1 MAQDRDTQDSKAHR
15 PPLSAHPAFPLI
27 VGLWF
32 AALLGLGTIVLP
44 AVVLEKVAGLTG
56 LVEPPLT
63 AAARAVIAL
72 LATIVGL
79 VGGLVLA
86 RRVAQAQQG
95 GQPPRRPAP
104 VAAGRQVRPLSVHD
118 DLGEEAIAPT
128 GDEQRTIPGRRRRAL
143 AVIEDERPSDF
154 LMAAPLPGGDQAET
168 PELPFEDAMSERASD
183 FEAPTPAEPANE
195 ELDLS
200 NLVAESPIYDP
211 PAQQPPVQQP
221 PADAQVFEPEPYVPA
236 LDTRKP
242 RDLAAP
248 PAPEPA
254 HEADELVVEPI
265 DAPLED
271 LGIVQLA
278 ERLGRSMQ
286 KRLAAPPPPVAERAA
301 DGAPETGA
309 LEFSAPSLEQPE
321 PVKPAL
327 AVPPPVVPD
336 ALRAF
341 MDDTPEEAAIE
352 PGADDEA
359 IAVPPPVVP
368 AALQPFALEG
378 FDADDDD
385 LDPGPFTLPLDTM
398 APRPFDA
405 PVVAAVEEIAEFEPV
420 EADFSDE
427 DEPEDA
433 LADESYSSLLSM
445 KNPFRT
451 EPEEFVRIDQPEAE
465 DYAAEPAVVFPG
477 QEPAA
482 QQALP
487 AEVEAEAEQTP
498 AAVRP
503 FDAPH
508 QPAPSTAPVHP
519 RKVPDPIETERALRS
534 ALANLQRMS
543 GAA

>member
-1 MAQDRDTQDSKAHR
+1 VAQDGETLEGKAQR

-63 AAARAVIAL
+63 AAARAVMAL
-72 LATIVGL
+72 LATVAGL
-79 VGGLVLA
+79 AGGLVLA
-86 RRVAQAQQG
+86 RRVAQAQQA
-95 GQPPRRPAP
+95 GQPPRRRRP

-118 DLGEEAIAPT
+118 DLGEEAIAPAN
-128 GDEQRTIPGRRRRAL
+128 EEKKAFPGRRRAL

-154 LMAAPLPGGDQAET
+154 LMAAPLPGGEHAET
-168 PELPFEDAMSERASD
+168 PELPTDEDAMSERPSD
-183 FEAPTPAEPANE
+183 FEAPMPAEPASE

-211 PAQQPPVQQP
+211 PAEEAPVEQPS
-221 PADAQVFEPEPYVPA
+221 AEAQVFEPEPYVPA

-248 PAPEPA
+248 PVSEPS
-254 HEADELVVEPI
+254 HHADELVVEPI

-286 KRLAAPPPPVAERAA
+286 KRLSVPQPQAEPAQALEA
-301 DGAPETGA
+301 DP

-321 PVKPAL
+321 PEEPAL

-341 MDDTPEEAAIE
+341 MGDTPEEVAPQPAAE
-352 PGADDEA
+352 QEA

-368 AALQPFALEG
+368 AALQPFTLDSFE
-378 FDADDDD
+378 ADDDE

-398 APRPFDA
+398 RPRPFDSPAA
-405 PVVAAVEEIAEFEPV
+405 PAAADDPVDAEL
-420 EADFSDE
+420 SDE
-427 DEPEDA
+427 EEDADEA

-445 KNPFRT
+445 KNPFRG
-451 EPEEFVRIDQPEAE
+451 EEEFVRVEEPEAA
-465 DYAAEPAVVFPG
+465 DDTIEPAVVFPG
-477 QEPAA
+477 QEAAAAEPAP
-482 QQALP
+482 P
-487 AEVEAEAEQTP
+487 AEAEAQTEAEEP
-498 AAVRP
+498 PRAVRR

-508 QPAPSTAPVHP
+508 QPAPSTAPVHS
-519 RKVPDPIETERALRS
+519 RKAPDPVETERALRS